1 MRSLWIRLMGAFI
14 LVIFLYGLVDT
25 FLVHQA
31 TQEQFKLYTSQT
43 GLAWAESLAPSL
55 EEYYAESGG
64 WHGVGN
70 VFGSP
75 SPGNM
80 PSMMGGGMMGGEMHS
95 EMMGSENIWGMMG
108 FQLVL
113 ADVDGWVQ
121 ADTSDT
127 LIGMQLPEADLSAG
141 VPLMWKEAQVGT
153 LLVLDTILV
162 PDSASNNFVR
172 TLSTATWQ
180 SSLLAA
186 LFALVIGSL
195 LFRQIISP
203 IRSITE
209 AAKKIAAGDL
219 DQRVPEKSS
228 DEVGQMAQTFNQMA
242 DALEHDRRLRR
253 NMTADISHELRT
265 PLSIIQGNLEAMMD
279 GVLPSTPQEIASLHD
294 ETLLLSRL
302 IEDLHM
308 LSIAEAGQLHLELV
322 ETDILAL
329 LEQTVSTMRPAAEGL
344 GIKLEA
350 FLPDSVPMLKL
361 DHDRINQILQN
372 LISNA
377 LRYTPSGGTI
387 SVSAEH
393 NSQAVFI
400 ELSDTGGGIAA
411 EDIPHIFDRFFRGEK
426 SRNRSSGGS
435 GIGLAI
441 VRQLMQA
448 QGGHVD
454 VKSPIHSRDDGT
466 GYGTCFKLTLPV
478 A

>member
-1 MRSLWIRLMGAFI
+1 MRSLWTRLMGAFI

-55 EEYYAESGG
+55 EEYYAESGS
-64 WHGVGN
+64 WQGVEN

-80 PSMMGGGMMGGEMHS
+80 PSMMGGGMMGGGMHS

-294 ETLLLSRL
+294 ETL
-302 IEDLHM
+302 
-308 LSIAEAGQLHLELV
+308 
-322 ETDILAL
+322 
-329 LEQTVSTMRPAAEGL
+329 
-344 GIKLEA
+344 
-350 FLPDSVPMLKL
+350 
-361 DHDRINQILQN
+361 
-372 LISNA
+372 
-377 LRYTPSGGTI
+377 
-387 SVSAEH
+387 
-393 NSQAVFI
+393 
-400 ELSDTGGGIAA
+400 
-411 EDIPHIFDRFFRGEK
+411 
-426 SRNRSSGGS
+426 
-435 GIGLAI
+435 
-441 VRQLMQA
+441 
-448 QGGHVD
+448 
-454 VKSPIHSRDDGT
+454 
-466 GYGTCFKLTLPV
+466 
-478 A
+478 

>member
-1 MRSLWIRLMGAFI
+1 MRSLWTRLMGAFI
-14 LVIFLYGLVDT
+14 LVVFLYGLVDT

-55 EEYYAESGG
+55 EQYYAENGSWQGAE
-64 WHGVGN
+64 N
-70 VFGSP
+70 IFRSP
-75 SPGNM
+75 STGNM
-80 PSMMGGGMMGGEMHS
+80 PSMMMDGMMSDRMHAD
-95 EMMGSENIWGMMG
+95 MMGSENIWGMMG

-113 ADVDGWVQ
+113 TDAKGWVQ

-127 LIGMQLPEADLSAG
+127 LIGTQLPEPDLSTG
-141 VPLMWKEAQVGT
+141 VPLMLEGSQIGT
-153 LLVLDTILV
+153 LLALDTILV

-172 TLSTATWQ
+172 TLSAATWQ

-186 LFALVIGSL
+186 FFALVIGSL

-203 IRSITE
+203 IRSVTE

-219 DQRVPEKSS
+219 DQRVPENSS

-242 DALEHDRRLRR
+242 DALEHNRQLRR

-265 PLSIIQGNLEAMMD
+265 PLSVIQGNLEAMMD

-308 LSIAEAGQLHLELV
+308 LSIAEAGQLRLELV
-322 ETDILAL
+322 DTDILTL
-329 LEQTVSTMRPAAEGL
+329 LKQTMATMRPAAEGL
-344 GIKLEA
+344 DITLETS
-350 FLPDSVPMLKL
+350 LPASCPTLKL
-361 DHDRINQILQN
+361 DHDRTNQILQN

-377 LRYTPSGGTI
+377 LRFTPSEGAI
-387 SVSAEH
+387 AVSARH
-393 NSQAVFI
+393 NAQAVFVEI
-400 ELSDTGGGIAA
+400 SDTGEGIAA
-411 EDIPHIFDRFFRGEK
+411 DDLPHIFDRFFRGDK

-448 QGGHVD
+448 QGGQVD
-454 VKSPIHSRDDGT
+454 VKSPIYLRDDGT
-466 GYGTCFKLTLPV
+466 GYGTCFKLTFPMT
-478 A
+478 

>member
-1 MRSLWIRLMGAFI
+1 MRSLWARLMGAFI
-14 LVIFLYGLVDT
+14 LVVFLYGLVDT

-43 GLAWAESLAPSL
+43 GLAWAENLSPSL
-55 EEYYAESGG
+55 ELYYAENGSWQGAENIFQSPPT
-64 WHGVGN
+64 GN
-70 VFGSP
+70 T
-75 SPGNM
+75 
-80 PSMMGGGMMGGEMHS
+80 PSMMMGGMMSDRMHS
-95 EMMGSENIWGMMG
+95 EMMGSENVWGMMG

-113 ADVDGWVQ
+113 TDANGWVQ

-127 LIGMQLPEADLSAG
+127 LIGTQLPESDLSAG
-141 VPLMWKEAQVGT
+141 VPLMLEGSQMGT
-153 LLVLDTILV
+153 LLALDTILV

-172 TLSTATWQ
+172 TLSAATWQ

-186 LFALVIGSL
+186 LFALVIGSV

-203 IRSITE
+203 IRSVTE
-209 AAKKIAAGDL
+209 VAKKIAAGDL
-219 DQRVPEKSS
+219 DQRVPENSS

-242 DALEHDRRLRR
+242 DALEYDRQLRR

-308 LSIAEAGQLHLELV
+308 LSIAEAGQLNLELV
-322 ETDILAL
+322 DTDILAL
-329 LEQTVSTMRPAAEGL
+329 LKQTVSTMRPVAEGL
-344 GIKLEA
+344 DIALET
-350 FLPDSVPMLKL
+350 FLPASCPTLKL
-361 DHDRINQILQN
+361 DHDRTNQVLQN

-377 LRYTPSGGTI
+377 LRHTPPGGTI
-387 SVSAEH
+387 TVSVQH
-393 NSQAVFI
+393 NSQTVFI
-400 ELSDTGGGIAA
+400 KISDTGGGIAA
-411 EDIPHIFDRFFRGEK
+411 DDIPHIFDRFFRGDK

-448 QGGHVD
+448 QGGQVD
-454 VKSPIHSRDDGT
+454 VISPIHMRDAGT
-466 GYGTCFKLTLPV
+466 GYGTCFKLTFPV
-478 A
+478 I